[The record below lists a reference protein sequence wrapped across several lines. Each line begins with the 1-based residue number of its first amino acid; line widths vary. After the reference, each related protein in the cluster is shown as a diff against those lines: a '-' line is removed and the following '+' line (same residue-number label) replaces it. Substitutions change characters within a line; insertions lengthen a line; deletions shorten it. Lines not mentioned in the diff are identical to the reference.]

1 MKKIIKKVG
10 SILITM
16 GITKLTIT
24 LMEKAAGKENTKTPE
39 DKK

>member
-16 GITKLTIT
+16 GITKLTMA
-24 LMEKAAGKENTKTPE
+24 LMEKAADKESSKTP
-39 DKK
+39 KNK

>member
-16 GITKLTIT
+16 GITKLTMA
-24 LMEKAAGKENTKTPE
+24 LMDRAADKESAKTNK
-39 DKK
+39 DK

>member
-16 GITKLTIT
+16 GITKLTIV
-24 LMEKAAGKENTKTPE
+24 LMEKAADKESAKTP
-39 DKK
+39 KKKK